1 MITFLSW
8 KNISKNLTSTAVGW
22 FVFACLAHL
31 FSLRPLWWD
40 ENAVF
45 RSIKE
50 LSPAQIFGPLLAAQ
64 VFPRFYLFF
73 IQDIARV
80 FDYHLL
86 SLRILPFAAMT
97 GSFFIWLKIYKQEGL
112 ERLQHLLIIFSWCAS
127 YYLIYY
133 SAELKQYSGDVF
145 VAAIFTLFLYKQRQF
160 GQDKQIAL
168 CEKLSILLPILL
180 LFSYIGYLF
189 VWIPLYNYLLSI
201 KNNKKNFNL
210 VIFYSISLILFVFFS
225 YYFDIRFYK
234 GHMQEYFNDYFI
246 SLKSPA
252 EFLKNFTEGTN
263 NLLSCWFSEV
273 RIIKKFARFFAV
285 FGLYAIFHFFIIN
298 FRKEKFRI
306 YSASCLSFV

>member
-1 MITFLSW
+1 
-8 KNISKNLTSTAVGW
+8 
-22 FVFACLAHL
+22 
-31 FSLRPLWWD
+31 
-40 ENAVF
+40 
-45 RSIKE
+45 
-50 LSPAQIFGPLLAAQ
+50 
-64 VFPRFYLFF
+64 
-73 IQDIARV
+73 
-80 FDYHLL
+80 
-86 SLRILPFAAMT
+86 
-97 GSFFIWLKIYKQEGL
+97 
-112 ERLQHLLIIFSWCAS
+112 
-127 YYLIYY
+127 
-133 SAELKQYSGDVF
+133 
-145 VAAIFTLFLYKQRQF
+145 
-160 GQDKQIAL
+160 
-168 CEKLSILLPILL
+168 LPILL

-263 NLLSCWFSEV
+263 NLLSCWFSEA

-306 YSASCLSFV
+306 YSASCLSFVLFAELVILGILKIYPFTGDRVTLFFAPFVLLAIIKGIYLLNKFKPILFKTVIGAYMIFLVSSAIYQLIHFLSLY